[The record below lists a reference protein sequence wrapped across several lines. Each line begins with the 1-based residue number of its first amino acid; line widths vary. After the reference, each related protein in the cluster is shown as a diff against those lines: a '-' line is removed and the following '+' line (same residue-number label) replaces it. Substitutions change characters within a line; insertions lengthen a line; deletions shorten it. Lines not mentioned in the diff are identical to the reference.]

1 VRVLVVNADYE
12 GFVSWLYGRHPGL
25 DRASYREQLK
35 VRYDSIFGVADFYSH
50 NLQRL
55 GVEASDLYVNNRALQ
70 QAWMREQYGPAACEV
85 PDDSRPTP
93 VARLRTIAGR
103 TPLRRL
109 KPFLTRWLDRQAS
122 RQRSWV
128 EQVLVEQIRHYRPDV
143 VLNQDMCWAGGQ
155 FWREM
160 KPYIRLLVGQI
171 ASPLPEDRDFGAY
184 DLVVSSLPNF
194 VDYFKRQGV
203 KSELHRLAFDPRV
216 LEIAASTADAR
227 EPIDLSFVGSLTADH
242 RARVR
247 LLETLSEHVGVQVW
261 GRGVDSLSAS
271 SPLRR
276 CWKGE
281 AWGMDMYR
289 VLARSRITI
298 NHHIDVS
305 EGFANNMRLF
315 EATGVGSLL
324 VTDWKANLSDMF
336 EPGKEIVA
344 YRHPEECVRLV
355 RHYLAHESAR
365 AAVARAGQERTL
377 RDHTYLSRMTE
388 LVEIVKRYL

>member
-1 VRVLVVNADYE
+1 MRFLILNADYPLFLE
-12 GFVSWLYGRHPGL
+12 WLYTRHAGMELQPY
-25 DRASYREQLK
+25 AEQLRM
-35 VRYDSIFGVADFYSH
+35 RYESLFGVADFYSG
-50 NLQRL
+50 NLRAL
-55 GVEASDLYVNNRALQ
+55 GHEASDLYVNNQALQ
-70 QAWMREQYGPAACEV
+70 QAWMREQYGPTACEV

-109 KPFLTRWLDRQAS
+109 KPFLTRWLDHQAS
-122 RQRSWV
+122 RQRSWG
-128 EQVLVEQIRHYRPDV
+128 EQVLVKQIRHYRPDV

-171 ASPLPEDRDFGAY
+171 ASPLPKDGDLGAY

-194 VDYFKRQGV
+194 VDYFKRHGV
-203 KSELHRLAFDPRV
+203 KSELHRLAFEPRV
-216 LEIAASTADAR
+216 LEIAASTADAC

-247 LLETLSEHVGVQVW
+247 LLETLSEHVGIQVW
-261 GRGVDSLSAS
+261 GKGVDSLSAS
-271 SPLRR
+271 SPLHQ

-281 AWGMDMYR
+281 AWGVDMYR
-289 VLARSRITI
+289 MLARSRITI

-324 VTDWKANLSDMF
+324 MTDWKANLTDMF

-344 YRHPEECVRLV
+344 YRHPEECVQLV